1 MKIDSHQHF
10 WIYNQ
15 KDYNWIDEGMNVL
28 RKNFTPEQL
37 WKEQDKIG
45 FQGSVSVQARQTL
58 EETRWLLEL
67 ASKEDRILGVVG
79 WVDLCS
85 DKIEGQLMDFSSN
98 PRLVGVRHV
107 VHDEPDDRFILRED
121 FQYGISLL
129 KKYGLTYDI
138 LIFPKHLPA
147 TVEFAEKFPD
157 QHFVVD
163 HIAKPLIKD
172 QVFLSWEE
180 DIRMLAQFP
189 NVYCKVS
196 GMVTEADWKKWKPEE
211 IHPYLDIVF
220 NTFGEDRL
228 MIGSDWPVCTLAGKY
243 ETVMGVV
250 VNYFKQYPESVQG
263 KIFGGN
269 CMHFYGISV
278 KE

>member
-1 MKIDSHQHF
+1 
-10 WIYNQ
+10 
-15 KDYNWIDEGMNVL
+15 MNVL

-98 PRLVGVRHV
+98 PKLVGVRHV

-147 TVEFAEKFPD
+147 TVEFVEKFPD

-163 HIAKPLIKD
+163 HIAKPFIKD

-196 GMVTEADWKKWKPEE
+196 GMVTEAGWKKWKPEE
-211 IHPYLDIVF
+211 IHP
-220 NTFGEDRL
+220 
-228 MIGSDWPVCTLAGKY
+228 
-243 ETVMGVV
+243 
-250 VNYFKQYPESVQG
+250 
-263 KIFGGN
+263 
-269 CMHFYGISV
+269 
-278 KE
+278 

>member
-15 KDYNWIDEGMNVL
+15 KNYNWIDEGMNVL
-28 RKNFTPEQL
+28 RRNFTPEQL

-85 DKIEGQLMDFSSN
+85 DKIEGQLVDFSSN
-98 PRLVGVRHV
+98 PKLVGVRHV

-147 TVEFAEKFPD
+147 TVEFVEKFPD

-172 QVFLSWEE
+172 QVFLPWEE

-196 GMVTEADWKKWKPEE
+196 GMVTEADWKKWKPEG

-220 NTFGEDRL
+220 NAFGEDRL

-243 ETVMGVV
+243 ETIMWVV
-250 VNYFKQYPESVQG
+250 VNYFKQYPESVQE